1 MRVSGTSL
9 FMDAAFLETLGT
21 AKALTLGCFGENMA
35 AYRYLLLSEKAER
48 PQDLE
53 EFSEM
58 VAEEQ
63 EHHGRLQGLLDKYF
77 SGEKFVL
84 TAEEKGM
91 VESGPRKFS
100 ITDRKS
106 FEDALR
112 AVIVAER
119 KTASFYDLM
128 EPHITEP
135 EIKDLFRELADE
147 GVEHAERLCQ
157 IARENNI
164 DPP

>member
-1 MRVSGTSL
+1 MDDASL
-9 FMDAAFLETLGT
+9 SSLGT
-21 AKALTLGCFGENMA
+21 AKALTLGCYGEHMA

-48 PQDLE
+48 TQDLD
-53 EFSEM
+53 EFREM

-77 SGEKFVL
+77 AGQKFVL
-84 TAEEKGM
+84 SADEKTM
-91 VESGPRKFS
+91 VESGPRQFN

-106 FEDALR
+106 FEAALR
-112 AVIVAER
+112 AVIDAER
-119 KTASFYDLM
+119 KTAGFYDKM
-128 EPHITEP
+128 EPHIDEP
-135 EIKDLFRELADE
+135 EIKALFRELADE

-164 DPP
+164 DP